1 MKRNGKLLILITALI
16 AALSLSACG
25 AKLDLSEEEM
35 ERVVNYAANVLEKHN
50 ALQRGT
56 LADVS
61 DTSLAILLEEQDIM
75 AAEEARKAAEREK
88 RKQKE
93 AEDQESSEGS
103 EGNENTS
110 PLIDP
115 NAIEYKSLAE
125 MLGIE
130 GFSIDYAGYDIKDSY
145 PESVSDNDLMFG
157 INAGNGDTLL
167 ILKFNVRNL
176 SSEPAHCSVLEKN
189 PSFKLKI
196 NGDRHS
202 FLTTLLMDDLA
213 TFDEDMEGGEV
224 KEAVLIAEISTSRAA
239 SIETLVLMLKGPE
252 GNGQMILQSAPGEV
266 IMPSEVPPAVDT
278 EMPAEGAE
286 PVEGDNTSE
295 GEDNGNGNEEMSSVV
310 PDEIDAGDLPL

>member
-1 MKRNGKLLILITALI
+1 MIIITALA

-25 AKLDLSEEEM
+25 AKLDLSEEET

-50 ALQRGT
+50 AQQRGT

-93 AEDQESSEGS
+93 AEAQESGDSSG
-103 EGNENTS
+103 GNENTS

-115 NAIEYKSLAE
+115 NAIEYTSLAD

-130 GFSIDYAGYDIKDSY
+130 GFSIDYTGYDIADSY

-157 INAGNGDTLL
+157 ISAGNGDTLL

-176 SSEPAHCSVLEKN
+176 SSEQAHCSILEKN

-239 SIETLVLMLKGPE
+239 SIETLVLMLKGPD

-266 IMPSEVPPAVDT
+266 VMPSEVPSTMDT
-278 EMPAEGAE
+278 EMPAEDAE
-286 PVEGDNTSE
+286 PSE
-295 GEDNGNGNEEMSSVV
+295 GETALESETNGEVEMSSVV